1 MSAVTPVAPTP
12 VAPTTDRAVG
22 RRGQSKRRIASRIGI
37 NLLGLLVFVVMIFPV
52 YWMVSTAF
60 KTGPDIFG
68 YTPTWFP
75 IHPTLANF
83 GDAIHR
89 DYFWRDVENSLIVV
103 SVVVGVSLVLA
114 FLAALAL
121 AKFRFYGRRAFIIL
135 TIAVQM
141 VTLNALIIPLFV
153 MMSHLGRVGGVKHV
167 LGVNMLGGVI
177 VTYLTFVLPF
187 TIWTLRG
194 FIHGVPR
201 ELEEAAMVDGT
212 TRFGAFVRVLLPLIG
227 PGLVATSIFAFI
239 QAWNEFIIAY
249 VFLHDAEKQT
259 LTVWLASFTNLHGTD
274 WGPLMA
280 GATLT
285 ALPVV
290 VFFLL
295 VQRKV
300 AFGLTAGAVRG

>member
-1 MSAVTPVAPTP
+1 MSTVAPLAPSSVEPAARLRRPRITNRRRTTR
-12 VAPTTDRAVG
+12 VAFNV
-22 RRGQSKRRIASRIGI
+22 
-37 NLLGLLVFVVMIFPV
+37 LGLFVFVVMAFPV

-60 KTGPDIFG
+60 KTGKNIFG

-75 IHPTLANF
+75 IPATLANF

-89 DYFWRDVENSLIVV
+89 AYFWQDVKNSVVVV
-103 SVVVGVSLVLA
+103 SVVVILSLCLA

-121 AKFRFYGRRAFIIL
+121 AKFHFYGRRAFIVLI
-135 TIAVQM
+135 IAVQM
-141 VTLNALIIPLFV
+141 VPLNALIIPLYISL
-153 MMSHLGRVGGVKHV
+153 SHAPGGTQ
-167 LGVNMLGGVI
+167 VNKLSGVI
-177 VTYLTFVLPF
+177 ITYLTFVLPF

-194 FIHGVPR
+194 FMHGVPQ

-212 TRFGAFVRVLLPLIG
+212 TRFGAFVRILLPLIG

-239 QAWNEFIIAY
+239 QAWNEYLIAY
-249 VFLHDAEKQT
+249 VFLSSPGKQT
-259 LTVWLASFTNLHGTD
+259 LTVWLASFTTNRGTA

-280 GATLT
+280 AATMT

-290 VFFLL
+290 VFFLI
-295 VQRKV
+295 VQRRI

>member
-1 MSAVTPVAPTP
+1 VSSVSPIAPTP
-12 VAPTTDRAVG
+12 VAPVV
-22 RRGQSKRRIASRIGI
+22 RRGPSARRR
-37 NLLGLLVFVVMIFPV
+37 LGRLGWNTVGLVVFVVMIFPV

-60 KTGPDIFG
+60 KTGPNIFS
-68 YTPTWFP
+68 YSPKWLP
-75 IHPTLANF
+75 IPATLASF

-89 DYFWRDVENSLIVV
+89 QYFWQNVRNSLIVV
-103 SVVVGVSLVLA
+103 GVVVVLSLTLA

-121 AKFRFYGRRAFIIL
+121 AKFRFYGRKAFIVLI
-135 TIAVQM
+135 IAVQM
-141 VTLNALIIPLFV
+141 VPLNALIIPLYITLSRAHQV
-153 MMSHLGRVGGVKHV
+153 DKLS
-167 LGVNMLGGVI
+167 GVI
-177 VTYLTFVLPF
+177 ITYMTFVLPF

-194 FIHGVPR
+194 FILGVPR

-212 TRFGAFVRVLLPLIG
+212 TRFGAFVRVLLPLVA
-227 PGLVATSIFAFI
+227 PGLVATSVFAFI
-239 QAWNEFIIAY
+239 QAWNEYIMAY
-249 VFLHDAEKQT
+249 VLLSSPEKQT
-259 LTVWLASFTNLHGTD
+259 LTVWLASFTTNRGTA

-295 VQRKV
+295 VQRRI